1 MSTNEPLTVQVPW
14 NHQEDETM
22 KKMKRSESK
31 SGFSALTR
39 PRATS
44 IMTFDSTIDGSLTS
58 SNEPLIF
65 KVPWN
70 YQEDET
76 MKTMKRSESRSGISA
91 LTRATSM
98 MTFDS
103 TIDGS
108 LKTQRYYDEEMGE
121 YFPLM
126 KKKVSFSG
134 FILPTVYGSTGIDSY
149 ETLSE
154 CSYNTG
160 IEDDIS
166 DSDISYCVGSEEDE
180 ECNLDPSPVTKLH
193 EFKENIES
201 SSNIKTHEHDSIF
214 TVISKYLVLAS
225 QNVKSKASK
234 VKGAKRHQ
242 PAPQFPISECAWTFT
257 GSFIIIFLLS
267 YISINIPF
275 WNDKGHA
282 FPLGPFGALTTLQ
295 YSLGDAPPA
304 QPRSVILGSTLA
316 GCIALCFSYIPET
329 IMSIAVRIAF
339 ATSTSIAMMALLGI
353 MHPPGGAIALV
364 FAMGGYHW
372 GHLLLTLCGCYL
384 AIFVAVIINN
394 LNGRRQYPQY
404 WHFGA
409 SFENLFSRFC
419 N

>member
-1 MSTNEPLTVQVPW
+1 MNDTNPST
-14 NHQEDETM
+14 
-22 KKMKRSESK
+22 
-31 SGFSALTR
+31 F
-39 PRATS
+39 
-44 IMTFDSTIDGSLTS
+44 
-58 SNEPLIF
+58 
-65 KVPWN
+65 
-70 YQEDET
+70 
-76 MKTMKRSESRSGISA
+76 GISW
-91 LTRATSM
+91 
-98 MTFDS
+98 DN
-103 TIDGS
+103 
-108 LKTQRYYDEEMGE
+108 
-121 YFPLM
+121 
-126 KKKVSFSG
+126 
-134 FILPTVYGSTGIDSY
+134 
-149 ETLSE
+149 LSE
-154 CSYNTG
+154 CSY
-160 IEDDIS
+160 ISIVVEDDKS
-166 DSDISYCVGSEEDE
+166 DDSSDTSYIDSEDE
-180 ECNLDPSPVTKLH
+180 EWNIGLYPVK
-193 EFKENIES
+193 EVKVDKFKHFFSDTNTFG
-201 SSNIKTHEHDSIF
+201 N
-214 TVISKYLVLAS
+214 VPISKIIS
-225 QNVKSKASK
+225 HNVNSLSHNINSKASK